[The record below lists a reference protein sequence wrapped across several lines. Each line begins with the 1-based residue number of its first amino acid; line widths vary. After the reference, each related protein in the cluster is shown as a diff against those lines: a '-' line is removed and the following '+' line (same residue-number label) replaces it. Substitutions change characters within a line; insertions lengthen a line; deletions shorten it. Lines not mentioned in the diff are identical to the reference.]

1 MNYEAI
7 KALAKQM
14 GCPITDLI
22 VLARQNDPFYVG
34 TPTDLQ
40 NGAWFANF
48 WSNFGFKDGVHI
60 RRVHY
65 QIISQEV
72 PVLMPNGLPY
82 ENTESC
88 WGFLNQA
95 SKMARYL
102 NLVDPAAFV
111 DRRNPEPHVYLYNNE
126 TEPRINVYGD
136 AWDAASFP
144 DFPDLPSYSIED
156 YRGKQR
162 YHIEI
167 WCEKSTMNDVLM
179 PLCSQ
184 YGANLVTGAGEMSIT
199 AVMELTRRMNHRP
212 VRIFYVSDFDPAGQS
227 MPCAVSRKIE
237 YFLRE
242 QDNGADVKLF
252 PIVLS
257 LDQVQQYRL
266 PRTPL
271 KDSERRGA
279 RFEERYGAG
288 AVELDALEAL
298 RPGELRRIVET
309 EIKKYF
315 DGKLDGRVYYARAE
329 LSNRLEEIEQG
340 IVEEHQGEID
350 ALRSEY
356 DTIRGEFEER
366 MRYYGKRLYSVWQ
379 AISEDLEMAA
389 PHIGEYSI
397 PEPDTHAELDDA
409 LFDAKRNYI
418 DQLASYKE
426 WQGKGVGQ

>member
-7 KALAKQM
+7 KALAKQK

-22 VLARQNDPFYVG
+22 VLAPNNDPFYVG
-34 TPTDLQ
+34 TPGDLKK
-40 NGAWFANF
+40 GEWFADLWRDF
-48 WSNFGFKDGVHI
+48 RLQWGAHI

-65 QIISQEV
+65 KIISQESPV
-72 PVLMPNGLPY
+72 PMPNGLPY
-82 ENTESC
+82 ENTETC
-88 WGFLNQA
+88 WDFLSQA

-111 DRRNPEPHVYLYNNE
+111 DRRNPEPHVYLHNNE
-126 TEPRINVYGD
+126 TEPTINVYGD
-136 AWDAASFP
+136 AWDAASLP
-144 DFPDLPSYSIED
+144 DFPDLPTYSIED
-156 YRGKQR
+156 YRGSQR

-167 WCEKSTMNDVLM
+167 WCEKSTANDVLM

-184 YGANLVTGAGEMSIT
+184 YGANLVTGLGEMSIT
-199 AVMELTRRMNHRP
+199 AVMDLTRRMNHRP

-242 QDNGADVKLF
+242 RGNGADVKLF
-252 PIVLS
+252 PVVLS
-257 LDQVQQYRL
+257 LDQVRQYRL
-266 PRTPL
+266 PRTPI

-340 IVEEHQGEID
+340 IIEEHQGDID
-350 ALRSEY
+350 ALQSEY

-366 MRYYGKRLYSVWQ
+366 MRHYGKRLYSVWQ

-389 PHIGEYSI
+389 PYIGEHPI
-397 PEPDTHAELDDA
+397 PYPAICNELDDA
-409 LFDAKRNYI
+409 LFDAKRDYI
-418 DQLASYKE
+418 DQLAAYKE
-426 WQGKGVGQ
+426 WQGKGVAR

>member
-7 KALAKQM
+7 KALAKQK

-22 VLARQNDPFYVG
+22 VLSPNNDPFYVG
-34 TPTDLQ
+34 TPGDLKKGEWFADLWRDFDLQ
-40 NGAWFANF
+40 WGA
-48 WSNFGFKDGVHI
+48 HI

-65 QIISQEV
+65 KIISQETPV
-72 PVLMPNGLPY
+72 PMPNGLPY
-82 ENTESC
+82 ENTETC
-88 WGFLNQA
+88 WDFLSQA

-111 DRRNPEPHVYLYNNE
+111 DRRNPEPHVYLHNNE
-126 TEPRINVYGD
+126 TEPNINVESD
-136 AWDAASFP
+136 MWDAASFP
-144 DFPDLPSYSIED
+144 DFPDLPTYSIKD
-156 YRGKQR
+156 YRGSQR

-167 WCEKSTMNDVLM
+167 WCEKSTANDVLM

-184 YGANLVTGAGEMSIT
+184 YGANLVTGLGEMSIT
-199 AVMELTRRMNHRP
+199 AVMDLTRRMNHRP

-252 PIVLS
+252 PVVLS
-257 LDQVQQYRL
+257 LDQVRQYRL
-266 PRTPL
+266 PRTPI

-315 DGKLDGRVYYARAE
+315 DGKLDGSVYKARAK
-329 LSNRLEEIEQG
+329 LHDRLEEIEQD
-340 IVEEHQGEID
+340 IIEEHQADID
-350 ALRSEY
+350 DLQSEY
-356 DTIRGEFEER
+356 DIIRGEFEER
-366 MRYYGKRLYSVWQ
+366 MRHYGKRLYRVWQ
-379 AISEDLEMAA
+379 AISTDLEMAA
-389 PHIGEYSI
+389 PSIGEHPI
-397 PEPDTHAELDDA
+397 PEPALCDELDDA
-409 LFDAKRNYI
+409 LFDAKRDYI
-418 DQLASYKE
+418 DQLAAYKV
-426 WQGKGVGQ
+426 WQGKGVAR